1 MANSVVTNPIA
12 IDTFASDVVLS
23 TTPFTIKGFHFYSGT
38 ATDHVSVVDGNGV
51 QVIHLLA
58 NTGVNIEPVTLTKPP
73 YSVDVS
79 AGVHAAGSVLFV
91 YV

>member
-1 MANSVVTNPIA
+1 MANSVVTNPIV
-12 IDTFASDVVLS
+12 IDTFVADVVLS

-38 ATDHVSVVDGNGV
+38 VTDHVSVVDGRGV
-51 QVIHLLA
+51 EIIHLIA
-58 NTGVNIEPVTLTKPP
+58 NTGFIPVPVTLTKPP

-79 AGVHAAGSVLFV
+79 AGVHAAGAKLFV